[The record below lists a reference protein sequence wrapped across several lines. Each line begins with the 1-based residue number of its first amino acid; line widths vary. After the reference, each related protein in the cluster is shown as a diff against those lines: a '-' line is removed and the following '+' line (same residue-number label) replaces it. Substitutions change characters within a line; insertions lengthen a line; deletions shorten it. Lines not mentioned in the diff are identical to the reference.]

1 MNQLAHEQSDIN
13 KEPDD
18 IQDAW
23 DDLERLIKYMAL
35 MLEKPF
41 YKRNRT
47 LKKALEAAQQQITNV
62 YYEVGSKFNG

>member
-1 MNQLAHEQSDIN
+1 
-13 KEPDD
+13 
-18 IQDAW
+18 
-23 DDLERLIKYMAL
+23 MAL